1 MKNILLLTFCLPSI
15 LLAQTQFE
23 NPGFETWEGSG
34 SSAEPTEW
42 SSIKTSDVSSLNT
55 LAPQVL
61 FQSTDAHSGSYSIKL
76 ENKSSFGVI
85 ANGIV
90 TNGQVH
96 ADLNPSN
103 GYVFTNTAD
112 SKWNT
117 PFTDKPDSIVGWYKY
132 APSGIDKGKVEVI
145 LHTGAGQNP
154 ENGTLANRVGGARFN
169 IPNTTIS
176 SWTRFSA
183 PFYYSSANTPQYM
196 LAVLTTGD
204 STNNA
209 QAGSIGYFDD
219 LEFIYN
225 PTSVEEHIFSVAQ
238 IFQHNG
244 LLTINMRG
252 DYENGAFVSVS
263 DIQGRTIITN
273 TILIQGQNTFVT
285 PFSSG
290 IYLITFIYNNQLV
303 TRKIFID

>member
-1 MKNILLLTFCLPSI
+1 MKKLVLIIASFPTI

-42 SSIKTSDVSSLNT
+42 SSIKTSDVSSLNN

-61 FQSTDAHSGSYSIKL
+61 FQSSDAHSGSYSIKV
-76 ENKSSFGVI
+76 ENKSSFGIV
-85 ANGIV
+85 ANGII

-103 GYVFTNTAD
+103 GYVFTNTSD

-117 PFTDKPDSIVGWYKY
+117 PFTDKPDSVVGWYKY

-169 IPNTTIS
+169 FPNATIS

-219 LEFIYN
+219 LELIYN
-225 PTSVEEHIFSVAQ
+225 PSSVEENIISAAQ
-238 IFQHNG
+238 IFQQNG
-244 LLTINMRG
+244 ELTIVMKG
-252 DYENGAFVSVS
+252 DYSAGASVSVS
-263 DIQGRTIITN
+263 DMQGRN
-273 TILIQGQNTFVT
+273 LVSNQVLFVGQNGFSV
-285 PFSSG
+285 PFSTG
-290 IYLITFIYNNQLV
+290 IYLITFTYNNQLL

>member
-1 MKNILLLTFCLPSI
+1 MKKLVLIIASLPTV
-15 LLAQTQFE
+15 LWAQTQFE
-23 NPGFETWEGSG
+23 NPGFETWEGTG
-34 SSAEPTEW
+34 AYAEPVQW
-42 SSIKTSDVSSLNT
+42 SSIKTSDVSSLNPF
-55 LAPQVL
+55 APQVL
-61 FQSTDAHSGSYSIKL
+61 FQSSDAHSGSYSIKL
-76 ENKSSFGVI
+76 ENKSTLGIV
-85 ANGIV
+85 ANGII

-96 ADLNPSN
+96 ADTDPSN
-103 GYVFTNTAD
+103 GYVYTNTSDA
-112 SKWNT
+112 KWNT
-117 PFTDKPDSIVGWYKY
+117 TFTDKPDSVVGWYKY

-169 IPNTTIS
+169 FPNATIS

-219 LEFIYN
+219 LELIYN
-225 PTSVEEHIFSVAQ
+225 PSSVEENIISAAQ
-238 IFQHNG
+238 IFQQNG
-244 LLTINMRG
+244 ELTIVMKG
-252 DYENGAFVSVS
+252 DYSAGASVTVS
-263 DIQGRTIITN
+263 DMQGRN
-273 TILIQGQNTFVT
+273 LVSNQVLLVGQNGFSL
-285 PFSSG
+285 PFSTG
-290 IYLITFIYNNQLV
+290 IYLITFTYNNQLM